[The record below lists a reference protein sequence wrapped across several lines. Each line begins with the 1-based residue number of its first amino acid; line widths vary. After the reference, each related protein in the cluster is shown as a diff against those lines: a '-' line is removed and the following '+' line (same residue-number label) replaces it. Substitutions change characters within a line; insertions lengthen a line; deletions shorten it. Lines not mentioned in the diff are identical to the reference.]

1 MIIEAFGAALSI
13 AVFSLAGALF
23 FGNNKKLLGVQKYFI
38 PAAVGVFLSLILFE
52 LLPETFTASPEY
64 GAYIV
69 FAGFVA
75 FYALTHILHKYFH
88 EKDAEN
94 CGKKSSAI
102 LVLIGDGVHNIA
114 DGILLGSAFLVN
126 PALGFATAAGLALHE
141 VPQEIVEFGVLVRA
155 GYSRIQALLLN
166 FISAS
171 SIFIGLIFVLFAAER
186 FENSI
191 WVFSGIAAGGLL
203 FLAASELLPR
213 THGSLKNYGSI
224 VKSAVVIILGFILMS
239 AIITWSH
246 EAFEV
251 HHDHAEEHSEVEHE

>member
-13 AVFSLAGALF
+13 AVFSLTGALF
-23 FGNNKKLLGVQKYFI
+23 FGNSKKLSGVQKYFI

-52 LLPETFTASPEY
+52 LLPETFAASPSY
-64 GAYIV
+64 GGYIV
-69 FAGFVA
+69 FAGFLG

-88 EKDAEN
+88 QTDAEN
-94 CGKKSSAI
+94 CGRKSSAI
-102 LVLIGDGVHNIA
+102 LLLIGDAVHNVA

-141 VPQEIVEFGVLVRA
+141 IPQEIVEFGVLVRA
-155 GYSRIQALLLN
+155 GYSKMEALLLN

-171 SIFIGLIFVLFAAER
+171 SIFIGLIFVLLAAER
-186 FENSI
+186 FEDSI

-213 THGSLKNYGSI
+213 THGSLKNYGNI
-224 VKSAVVIILGFILMS
+224 AKTVLVILVGFVLMS
-239 AIITWSH
+239 SIITWSH
-246 EAFEV
+246 ETFDT
-251 HHDHAEEHSEVEHE
+251 DHGHEEALHVDEH